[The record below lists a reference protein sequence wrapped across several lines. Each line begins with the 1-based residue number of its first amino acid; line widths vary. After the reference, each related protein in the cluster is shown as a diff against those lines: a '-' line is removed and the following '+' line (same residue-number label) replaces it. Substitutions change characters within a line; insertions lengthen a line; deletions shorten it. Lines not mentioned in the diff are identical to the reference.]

1 MSDNS
6 SNESSNKSSNKSSK
20 SSHSSDSS
28 KISSV
33 KDSENISSQLN
44 SKKSNKK
51 DKDNEKSIGTDF
63 KEKIMHYIKI
73 DDLIRKKQDEVKE
86 LKDKKEEA
94 EEFILKFLD
103 KNDANFV
110 NIPGGKLIKN
120 QSETKAPLKIEMIKE
135 AIIEGI
141 KKENLTSTEE
151 INKKLLEDIIEIMEN
166 KRGKVNRVNL
176 KRTFERTKKT
186 KSNGKK
192 NKN

>member
-1 MSDNS
+1 MSDSS
-6 SNESSNKSSNKSSK
+6 SNDSSNKSSK
-20 SSHSSDSS
+20 SSKSKNSSDSS

-33 KDSENISSQLN
+33 KDSENVSSQLN
-44 SKKSNKK
+44 SKKSTKK
-51 DKDNEKSIGTDF
+51 DSDKAIGTDF
-63 KEKIMHYIKI
+63 KEKIMHFIKI
-73 DDLIRKKQDEVKE
+73 DDLIRKKQEEIKE

-135 AIIEGI
+135 AIVEGI
-141 KKENLTSTEE
+141 KKEKLTDTEE
-151 INKKLLEDIIEIMEN
+151 LNKKLLEDIIEIMEN

-176 KRTFERTKKT
+176 KRTFERTKKS
-186 KSNGKK
+186 KPKK
-192 NKN
+192 EKK

>member
-1 MSDNS
+1 MSDSS
-6 SNESSNKSSNKSSK
+6 SNDSSNKSSK
-20 SSHSSDSS
+20 SSKSNKSSDSSDSS

-33 KDSENISSQLN
+33 KDSENMSSQLN

-51 DKDNEKSIGTDF
+51 DSDKTIGTDF

-73 DDLIRKKQDEVKE
+73 DDLIRKKQEEIKE

-94 EEFILKFLD
+94 EEYILKFLD

-135 AIIEGI
+135 AIVEGI
-141 KKENLTSTEE
+141 KKEKLTNTEE
-151 INKKLLEDIIEIMEN
+151 LNKKLLEDIIDIMEN

-176 KRTFERTKKT
+176 KRTFERTKKS
-186 KSNGKK
+186 KPKK
-192 NKN
+192 DKK

>member
-6 SNESSNKSSNKSSK
+6 SSKSSNSKKSNN
-20 SSHSSDSS
+20 SSNSSDSS

-51 DKDNEKSIGTDF
+51 DNDKNVTTDF
-63 KEKIMHYIKI
+63 KEKIMHYIKV
-73 DDLIRKKQDEVKE
+73 DDLIRKKQEEIKE

-94 EEFILKFLD
+94 EEYILKFLD

-110 NIPGGKLIKN
+110 NVPGGKLIKN

-135 AIIEGI
+135 AIVEGI
-141 KKENLTSTEE
+141 KKEKLTNTEE
-151 INKKLLEDIIEIMEN
+151 LNKKLLEEIIEIMEN

-176 KRTFERTKKT
+176 KRTFERIKK
-186 KSNGKK
+186 SKK
-192 NKN
+192 EKK